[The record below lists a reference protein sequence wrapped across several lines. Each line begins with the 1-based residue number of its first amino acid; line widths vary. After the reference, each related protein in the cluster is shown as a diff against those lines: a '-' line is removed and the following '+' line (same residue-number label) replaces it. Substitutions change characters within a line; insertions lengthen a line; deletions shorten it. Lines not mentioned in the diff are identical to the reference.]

1 MKEMNK
7 KNFPIFISVFI
18 VSLFFTVVFYF
29 VKVNLDANYMETRAT
44 NFADA
49 NIDDHLSEEDIEKIR
64 GIDGVKEAGRLNM
77 DFTSAKLDDDLVVI
91 YRQDDHINKI
101 REFSFTEAGRFPENP
116 NEIMLSKSLVEKH
129 KLKIGDEIHISFGK
143 RLLGKKELDP
153 TNSKIEKE
161 SFEKNQIKSYN
172 LVGIYE
178 DVYNK
183 YAGLSYGLIFDITK
197 DPQPAVLRFDD
208 FVDVHLNKKIFED
221 EITKRLG
228 RKIEMR
234 FDERI
239 EKYYRVNDT
248 WLEKIMAKAMM
259 IFFLLSMIVIFIFFT
274 RNIFW
279 VWGLRKIKELSIY
292 KSIGSTDFQI
302 YKLLFKEA
310 GLISIIPVLLGHLS
324 GFFLIYGLY
333 SYSQKNL
340 EISKFEY
347 VTFNPLLTG
356 LILLVSFLV
365 MSLSII
371 KPARKI
377 SKINIIDGIRGNVDL
392 SRSKKK
398 KNDDLWKELRNNNLS
413 SIKSQRYISAI
424 GILIISMFI
433 LSISISKYFRD
444 YYDEDSSYNIVTT
457 YYSSDKKVPEVLRSI
472 EKELGSQN
480 SFIYKDKYIG
490 VNNNLDLSDQAKKY
504 KLDEKIMK
512 ILKKKSQEY
521 LQGNLIAM
529 DIDDLEKLGGSKGE
543 FILYNKV
550 QADPLEPI
558 AKAKM
563 VKYFKDPKNIDISMV
578 GFEKKIKISKEI
590 YDTGE
595 FEFKPYPFVVN
606 IFTDYE
612 TYFDLVEEA
621 KDEKYLNYP
630 YTLKMKIDDK
640 DLSSAKEF
648 IENKLRESLQI
659 NERYDIFVGKE
670 IAEQEASSLKYL
682 LYISLA
688 IGLIIFILN
697 VTNGYSSINISLISR
712 KKEIGSLYSA
722 GMDINELKENYEKEF
737 FLEQVKSFLL
747 VSFISLT
754 VMVIISI
761 VSPRFSL
768 PILLKYFDY
777 KMYLGFALVVYAI
790 NLLIY
795 HLSLKR
801 ILDRPTIDLIR
812 IE

>member
-1 MKEMNK
+1 MNK

-18 VSLFFTVVFYF
+18 VSLFFTIVFYF
-29 VKVNLDANYMETRAT
+29 AKVNLDANYMETRAT

-49 NIDDHLSEEDIEKIR
+49 RIDEHISEEDLEKIR
-64 GIDGVKEAGRLNM
+64 EIDGVKEAGRLNM
-77 DFTSAKLDDDLVVI
+77 DFSSAKLDDDLVVI
-91 YRQDDHINKI
+91 YKQDDHINKM
-101 REFSFTEAGRFPENP
+101 RGFSYTEEGRFPENP

-129 KLKIGDEIHISFGK
+129 ELKIGDEIPISFGK
-143 RLLGKKELDP
+143 RILDKKELDP

-161 SFEKNQIKSYN
+161 SFDKTEEKSYK

-183 YAGLSYGLIFDITK
+183 YAGLSYGLIHDTS
-197 DPQPAVLRFDD
+197 DDSQPVALRFDN
-208 FVDVHLNKKIFED
+208 FLDVHMNKKIFED
-221 EITKRLG
+221 EISKRLG
-228 RKIEMR
+228 RKIEIR
-234 FDERI
+234 FNEGI

-259 IFFLLSMIVIFIFFT
+259 IFCLLSMIFIFIFFT

-310 GLISIIPVLLGHLS
+310 SLISIIPVLLGHLS

-333 SYSQKNL
+333 SYAQKNL

-347 VTFNPLLTG
+347 VTFKPVLTG

-365 MSLSII
+365 ISLSII
-371 KPARKI
+371 KPVRKI

-398 KNDDLWKELRNNNLS
+398 KNDNLWKELRNNNLS

-444 YYDEDSSYNIVTT
+444 YYDEDSSYNIFTT

-472 EKELGSQN
+472 EKELGSQK
-480 SFIYKDKYIG
+480 SFIYKEKYIG
-490 VNNNLDLSDQAKKY
+490 VKNNLDLSDQAKES

-521 LQGNLIAM
+521 LQGSIIAM
-529 DIDDLEKLGGSKGE
+529 DTDDFEKLGGANGE

-550 QADPLEPI
+550 QRDPLEPI
-558 AKAKM
+558 ADAQM
-563 VKYFKDPKNIDISMV
+563 IKYFKDPKNIDISMA
-578 GFEKKIKISKEI
+578 GFEKKIRISKEI

-595 FEFKPYPFVVN
+595 YEFKPYPFVVN
-606 IFTDYE
+606 IFTDYD
-612 TYFDLVEEA
+612 TYFDVVEQA
-621 KDEKYLNYP
+621 KDENYLNYP
-630 YTLKMKIDDK
+630 YTLKMKIEDN

-648 IENKLRESLQI
+648 IENKLRESLDI
-659 NERYDIFVGKE
+659 NERYDIFVGDEIKE
-670 IAEQEASSLKYL
+670 KEAASLKYL

-688 IGLIIFILN
+688 VGLIIFILN
-697 VTNGYSSINISLISR
+697 MTNGYASINLSLIYR
-712 KKEIGSLYSA
+712 EKEIGSLYSS
-722 GMDINELKENYEKEF
+722 GMDISELKGKYEKEF
-737 FLEQVKSFLL
+737 LLEQVKSFLL
-747 VSFISLT
+747 VSFISLG
-754 VMVIISI
+754 VMITIAILS
-761 VSPRFSL
+761 SQFSL
-768 PILLKYFDY
+768 SILLRYYDY
-777 KMYLGFALVVYAI
+777 KIFLAFSILVYGI
-790 NLLIY
+790 NILIY
-795 HLSLKR
+795 RFSLKR

-812 IE
+812 TI

>member
-1 MKEMNK
+1 MNK

-161 SFEKNQIKSYN
+161 SFEKKQTKSYN

-621 KDEKYLNYP
+621 KDDKYLNYP

>member
-1 MKEMNK
+1 MNK

-64 GIDGVKEAGRLNM
+64 EIDGVKEAGRLNM

-91 YRQDDHINKI
+91 YRQDDHINKM

-129 KLKIGDEIHISFGK
+129 KLKIGDEIPISFGK

-161 SFEKNQIKSYN
+161 SFEKNQTKSYN

-183 YAGLSYGLIFDITK
+183 YAGLSYGLIFDTTK

-302 YKLLFKEA
+302 YKLIFKEA

-392 SRSKKK
+392 SMSKKK
-398 KNDDLWKELRNNNLS
+398 KNEDLWKELRNNNLS

-444 YYDEDSSYNIVTT
+444 YYDEDSSYNIFTT
-457 YYSSDKKVPEVLRSI
+457 YYSSDKKVPEVLSSI
-472 EKELGSQN
+472 EKELGSQK

-490 VNNNLDLSDQAKKY
+490 VKNNLDLSDQAKKY
-504 KLDEKIMK
+504 KLDEKIKK

-558 AKAKM
+558 AKANM

-595 FEFKPYPFVVN
+595 FEFKPFPFVVN

-621 KDEKYLNYP
+621 KDDKYLNYP

-670 IAEQEASSLKYL
+670 IEEQEASSLKYL

-688 IGLIIFILN
+688 VGIIIFILN

-722 GMDINELKENYEKEF
+722 GMDIDELKENYEKEF

-754 VMVIISI
+754 VMLIISI
-761 VSPRFSL
+761 LSPQFSL

-812 IE
+812 TE

>member
-1 MKEMNK
+1 MNK

-29 VKVNLDANYMETRAT
+29 AKVNLDANYMQTRAT

-49 NIDDHLSEEDIEKIR
+49 YIDDHLSEEDLKKIR
-64 GIDGVKEAGRLNM
+64 EIDGVKEAGRLNM
-77 DFTSAKLDDDLVVI
+77 DFTSAKFEDDLVVI
-91 YRQDDHINKI
+91 YRQDDHINKM
-101 REFSFTEAGRFPENP
+101 REFSYSEEGRFPENLK
-116 NEIMLSKSLVEKH
+116 EIMLSKSLVEKH
-129 KLKIGDEIHISFGK
+129 KIKIGDEVSISFGK
-143 RLLGKKELDP
+143 RYLDKKELAP

-161 SFEKNQIKSYN
+161 TFNKTDFKSYK

-183 YAGLSYGLIFDITK
+183 YAGLSYGLIYDTTTN
-197 DPQPAVLRFDD
+197 PQPVVLRFDD

-221 EITKRLG
+221 EISKRLG
-228 RKIEMR
+228 RKIEIK
-234 FDERI
+234 FNPGI

-248 WLEKIMAKAMM
+248 WLEKIMAKAVM
-259 IFFLLSMIVIFIFFT
+259 IFSLVLMIFIFIFFI

-279 VWGLRKIKELSIY
+279 VWGLRKIKELSMY
-292 KSIGSTDFQI
+292 KSIGSTNLQI

-310 GLISIIPVLLGHLS
+310 SLISMMPIILGYLF
-324 GFFLIYGLY
+324 GFGLIYGIY
-333 SYSQKNL
+333 DFSQKNL
-340 EISKFEY
+340 QISKFEY
-347 VTFNPLLTG
+347 VRFSPLLTI
-356 LILLVSFLV
+356 LILFVSFLV
-365 MSLSII
+365 VSLSII
-371 KPARKI
+371 KPARKL
-377 SKINIIDGIRGNVDL
+377 SKINIIDGIRGNIDL

-398 KNDDLWKELRNNNLS
+398 KSDNLWKELRNNNLS

-433 LSISISKYFRD
+433 LTISISKYFRD
-444 YYDEDSSYNIVTT
+444 YYDYDSSYNISTA
-457 YYSSDKKVPEVLRSI
+457 YYSPEKEVPEVLKTI
-472 EKELGSQN
+472 EKDIGNKKSL
-480 SFIYKDKYIG
+480 IYKDQAVAVK
-490 VNNNLDLSDQAKKY
+490 NNLEIADEAKIY
-504 KLDEKIMK
+504 KIDEKIK
-512 ILKKKSQEY
+512 KNLKEKSKEY
-521 LQGNLIAM
+521 LQGSIIGL
-529 DIDDLEKLGGSKGE
+529 DIKDLEKLGGKKGE

-558 AKAKM
+558 ANAKM
-563 VKYFKDPKNIDISMV
+563 VKYFKNPDNIDISMV
-578 GFEKKIKISKEI
+578 DFEKKIKISKQI

-595 FEFKPYPFVVN
+595 TEFKPFPFVIN

-612 TYFDLVEEA
+612 TYFKLIEEA
-621 KDEKYLNYP
+621 KDVNYLKYP
-630 YTLKMKIDDK
+630 YKLKVKIDDK

-648 IENKLRESLQI
+648 IENKLRESLNA
-659 NERYDIFVGKE
+659 NERYDVFVVKE
-670 IAEQEASSLKYL
+670 IAEQDASSLKYL

-688 IGLIIFILN
+688 VGLIIFILN

-722 GMDINELKENYEKEF
+722 GMDIDELKGNYEKEF

-747 VSFISLT
+747 VSFISLG

-761 VSPRFSL
+761 LSSQLSL
-768 PILLKYFDY
+768 SILLKYYDY
-777 KMYLGFALVVYAI
+777 KMYFGFAIVAYAI

-795 HLSLKR
+795 KFSLKR

-812 IE
+812 TE

>member
-1 MKEMNK
+1 MNK

-29 VKVNLDANYMETRAT
+29 AKVNLDANYMETRAT

-64 GIDGVKEAGRLNM
+64 EIDGVKEAGRLNM

-91 YRQDDHINKI
+91 YRQDDHINKM

-129 KLKIGDEIHISFGK
+129 KLKIGDEIPISFGK

-161 SFEKNQIKSYN
+161 SFEKNQTKSYN

-183 YAGLSYGLIFDITK
+183 YAGLSYGLIFDTTK

-302 YKLLFKEA
+302 YKLIFKEA
-310 GLISIIPVLLGHLS
+310 GLISIIPVLLGHLY

-392 SRSKKK
+392 SMSKKK
-398 KNDDLWKELRNNNLS
+398 KNEDLWKELRNNNLS

-444 YYDEDSSYNIVTT
+444 YYDEDSSYNIFTT
-457 YYSSDKKVPEVLRSI
+457 YYSSDKKVPEVLSSI
-472 EKELGSQN
+472 EKELGSQK

-490 VNNNLDLSDQAKKY
+490 VKNNLDLSDQAKKY
-504 KLDEKIMK
+504 KLDEKIKK

-563 VKYFKDPKNIDISMV
+563 VKYFKDPKNMDISMV

-595 FEFKPYPFVVN
+595 YEFKPYPFVVN

-621 KDEKYLNYP
+621 KDDKYLNYP
-630 YTLKMKIDDK
+630 YTLRMKIDDK

-670 IAEQEASSLKYL
+670 IEEQEASSLKYL

-688 IGLIIFILN
+688 VGLIIFILN
-697 VTNGYSSINISLISR
+697 VTNGYASINLSLISR
-712 KKEIGSLYSA
+712 KKEIASLYSS
-722 GMDINELKENYEKEF
+722 GMDIGDLKGKYEKEF
-737 FLEQVKSFLL
+737 FEEQVKSFLL

-761 VSPRFSL
+761 LSPQFSL

-801 ILDRPTIDLIR
+801 ILARPTIDLIR
-812 IE
+812 TE

>member
-1 MKEMNK
+1 MNK

-18 VSLFFTVVFYF
+18 VSLFFTIVFYF
-29 VKVNLDANYMETRAT
+29 AKVNIDADYMEKRAT

-49 NIDDHLSEEDIEKIR
+49 YIDQHMSEEDLEKIR
-64 GIDGVKEAGRLNM
+64 ELDGVKEAGRLNM
-77 DFTSAKLDDDLVVI
+77 DFSSAKLDDDLIVM
-91 YRQDDHINKI
+91 YKQDDHINKM
-101 REFSFTEAGRFPENP
+101 REFSFIEEGRFPENP
-116 NEIMLSKSLVEKH
+116 NEIILSKSLVEKH
-129 KLKIGDEIHISFGK
+129 KLKIGDEIPISFGK
-143 RLLGKKELDP
+143 RFLDNKELDP
-153 TNSKIEKE
+153 SNSIIEKE
-161 SFEKNQIKSYN
+161 TFDKTDLKSYK

-183 YAGLSYGLIFDITK
+183 YSGLSYGLIYDTIK

-208 FVDVHLNKKIFED
+208 FVDVHSNKKIFED

-228 RKIEMR
+228 RKIEIR
-234 FDERI
+234 FDENI
-239 EKYYRVNDT
+239 EKDYRVNDT
-248 WLEKIMAKAMM
+248 WIDKIMPKVMM
-259 IFFLLSMIVIFIFFT
+259 IFCLLSMIVIFIFFT

-279 VWGLRKIKELSIY
+279 VWGLRKIKELSVY
-292 KSIGSTDFQI
+292 KSIGSTNFQI

-310 GLISIIPVLLGHLS
+310 SLISIIPVLLGHLS

-340 EISKFEY
+340 IISKFEY

-356 LILLVSFLV
+356 LILLVSFLEI
-365 MSLSII
+365 SLSII
-371 KPARKI
+371 RPARKI
-377 SKINIIDGIRGNVDL
+377 SQINIIDGIRGNVDL

-433 LSISISKYFRD
+433 LSISIGRYFRD
-444 YYDEDSSYNIVTT
+444 YYDGDSSYNIFTT

-472 EKELGSQN
+472 EKELGSQK

-512 ILKKKSQEY
+512 ILKKKSQDY
-521 LQGNLIAM
+521 LQGNITAM
-529 DIDDLEKLGGSKGE
+529 DIDDLEKLGGKKGE

-558 AKAKM
+558 ADAKM
-563 VKYFKDPKNIDISMV
+563 VKYFKDPKNIDISM
-578 GFEKKIKISKEI
+578 GEFEKKIKISKEI

-612 TYFDLVEEA
+612 TYFDLIDQA
-621 KDEKYLNYP
+621 NDEKYLNYP

-640 DLSSAKEF
+640 DLTSAKEF
-648 IENKLRESLQI
+648 IENKLRESLGI
-659 NERYDIFVGKE
+659 NEKYDIFVGKE
-670 IAEQEASSLKYL
+670 IKEREASSLKYL

-688 IGLIIFILN
+688 VGLIIFILN
-697 VTNGYSSINISLISR
+697 VTNGYASINLSLISR
-712 KKEIGSLYSA
+712 KKEIGSLYSS
-722 GMDINELKENYEKEF
+722 GMDVGELKEKYEKEF

-747 VSFISLT
+747 VSFISLG
-754 VMVIISI
+754 VIIIISI
-761 VSPRFSL
+761 LSSKISL
-768 PILLKYFDY
+768 SIILRYYDY
-777 KMYLGFALVVYAI
+777 KIFLGFSILVYAI
-790 NLLIY
+790 NILIY
-795 HLSLKR
+795 HFSLKR
-801 ILDRPTIDLIR
+801 ILDKPTIDLIKT

>member
-1 MKEMNK
+1 MNK

-18 VSLFFTVVFYF
+18 VSLFFTIVFYF
-29 VKVNLDANYMETRAT
+29 AKVNLDANYMEARAT

-49 NIDDHLSEEDIEKIR
+49 QIDEYLNEEDLKKIR
-64 GIDGVKEAGRLNM
+64 EIDGVKEAGRLNM
-77 DFTSAKLDDDLVVI
+77 DFASAKLDDDLLVI
-91 YRQDDHINKI
+91 YKQDDHINKM
-101 REFSFTEAGRFPENP
+101 REFSFTEDGRFPENP
-116 NEIMLSKSLVEKH
+116 NEIMLSKSLVEKYE
-129 KLKIGDEIHISFGK
+129 LKIGDEIPISFGK
-143 RLLGKKELDP
+143 RILDKKELDP

-161 SFEKNQIKSYN
+161 SFDKTEEKSYK

-178 DVYNK
+178 DIYNK
-183 YAGLSYGLIFDITK
+183 YAGLSYGLIYDTAE
-197 DPQPAVLRFDD
+197 DPQPAALRFDN
-208 FVDVHLNKKIFED
+208 FLDVHMNKKIFED
-221 EITKRLG
+221 EISKRLG
-228 RKIEMR
+228 RKIEIR
-234 FDERI
+234 FNEGI

-259 IFFLLSMIVIFIFFT
+259 IFCLLSMIVIFIFFT

-310 GLISIIPVLLGHLS
+310 SLISIIPVLLGHVF
-324 GFFLIYGLY
+324 GFGLIYGLY
-333 SYSQKNL
+333 DYSQKNL

-365 MSLSII
+365 ISLSII

-377 SKINIIDGIRGNVDL
+377 SKTNIIDGIRGNVDL

-398 KNDDLWKELRNNNLS
+398 KNDDLWKELRSNNLS

-433 LSISISKYFRD
+433 LTISIGKYFRD
-444 YYDEDSSYNIVTT
+444 YYDEDSSYNIFTT

-472 EKELGSQN
+472 EKELGSQK
-480 SFIYKDKYIG
+480 SFIYKEKYVG
-490 VNNNLDLSDQAKKY
+490 VKNNIELSDQAKKY

-521 LQGNLIAM
+521 LQGSIIAM
-529 DIDDLEKLGGSKGE
+529 DIGDLEKLGGHQGE

-550 QADPLEPI
+550 QEDPLEPI
-558 AKAKM
+558 SKAKM
-563 VKYFKDPKNIDISMV
+563 VNYFKDPKNIDISMA
-578 GFEKKIKISKEI
+578 GFEKNIKISKEI

-630 YTLKMKIDDK
+630 FTLKMKIDDK

-648 IENKLRESLQI
+648 IENKLRESLDI

-670 IAEQEASSLKYL
+670 IEEREASSLKYL

-688 IGLIIFILN
+688 VGLIIFILN
-697 VTNGYSSINISLISR
+697 MTNGYASINLSLISR
-712 KKEIGSLYSA
+712 EKEIGSLYSS
-722 GMDINELKENYEKEF
+722 GMDVGELKEKYEKEF

-747 VSFISLT
+747 VSFISLG
-754 VMVIISI
+754 VMITIAILS
-761 VSPRFSL
+761 SQFSL
-768 PILLKYFDY
+768 SILFRYYYY
-777 KMYLGFALVVYAI
+777 KIFLGFSILVYVI
-790 NLLIY
+790 NILIY
-795 HLSLKR
+795 HFSLKR

-812 IE
+812 TI

>member
-1 MKEMNK
+1 MNK

-18 VSLFFTVVFYF
+18 VSLFFTIVFYF
-29 VKVNLDANYMETRAT
+29 AKVNLDANYMETRAI

-49 NIDDHLSEEDIEKIR
+49 HIDEHLSEEDLEKIR
-64 GIDGVKEAGRLNM
+64 EIDGVKEAGRLNM

-91 YRQDDHINKI
+91 YKQDDHINKM
-101 REFSFTEAGRFPENP
+101 REFSFIEEGRFPENS

-129 KLKIGDEIHISFGK
+129 KLKLGDEIPITFGK
-143 RLLGKKELDP
+143 RFLGKKELDP
-153 TNSKIEKE
+153 ANSRIEKE
-161 SFEKNQIKSYN
+161 SFDKSEIKPYK

-183 YAGLSYGLIFDITK
+183 YAGLSYGLIYDTS
-197 DPQPAVLRFDD
+197 DDSQPGALRFDN
-208 FVDVHLNKKIFED
+208 FLDVHMNKKIFED
-221 EITKRLG
+221 EISKRLG
-228 RKIEMR
+228 RKIEIR
-234 FDERI
+234 FNEGI
-239 EKYYRVNDT
+239 EKYYRVNDP
-248 WLEKIMAKAMM
+248 WLEKIMAKIVM
-259 IFFLLSMIVIFIFFT
+259 IFCLLIMIFIFIFFT

-292 KSIGSTDFQI
+292 KSIGSTNFQI

-310 GLISIIPVLLGHLS
+310 SLISIIPVLLGHLS
-324 GFFLIYGLY
+324 GFFLIDSLY
-333 SYSQKNL
+333 IYAQKFL
-340 EISKFEY
+340 EVSKFEY
-347 VTFNPLLTG
+347 VTFKPLLTG
-356 LILLVSFLV
+356 FTLFVSFLV
-365 MSLSII
+365 ISLSII

-377 SKINIIDGIRGNVDL
+377 SNINIIDGIRGNVDL

-413 SIKSQRYISAI
+413 SIKSQRYISTI

-433 LSISISKYFRD
+433 LSISISKYFRN
-444 YYDEDSSYNIVTT
+444 YYDEDSSYNIITT
-457 YYSSDKKVPEVLRSI
+457 YYSLDKKVPEVLRSI
-472 EKELGSQN
+472 EKELGSQK
-480 SFIYKDKYIG
+480 SFIYKEKYIG
-490 VNNNLDLSDQAKKY
+490 VKNNLELSDQAKKY
-504 KLDEKIMK
+504 KLDKTILK
-512 ILKKKSQEY
+512 ILKKKSQKY
-521 LQGNLIAM
+521 LQGSLIAM
-529 DIDDLEKLGGSKGE
+529 DLDDLEKLGGHQGE

-563 VKYFKDPKNIDISMV
+563 VNYFKDPKNIDVSMG
-578 GFEKKIKISKEI
+578 GFEKKIKVSKEI

-612 TYFDLVEEA
+612 SYFDLVDQA
-621 KDEKYLNYP
+621 KDEQYLNYP

-648 IENKLRESLQI
+648 IENKLRESLDI

-670 IAEQEASSLKYL
+670 IEEREASSLKYL

-688 IGLIIFILN
+688 VGLIIFILN
-697 VTNGYSSINISLISR
+697 VTNGYASINLSLISR
-712 KKEIGSLYSA
+712 EKEIASLYSS
-722 GMDINELKENYEKEF
+722 GMEIGDLKGKYEKEF

-747 VSFISLT
+747 VCFISLA
-754 VMVIISI
+754 VMVTIAIL
-761 VSPRFSL
+761 SPLFSL
-768 PILLKYFDY
+768 SILLRYYDY
-777 KMYLGFALVVYAI
+777 KIFLAFSILVYAI
-790 NLLIY
+790 NILIY
-795 HLSLKR
+795 HFSLKR

-812 IE
+812 TI

>member
-1 MKEMNK
+1 MNK

-29 VKVNLDANYMETRAT
+29 AKVNLDANYMETRAT

-49 NIDDHLSEEDIEKIR
+49 HIDDHLSEEDLKKIR
-64 GIDGVKEAGRLNM
+64 EIDGVKEAGRLNM
-77 DFTSAKLDDDLVVI
+77 DFTSAKFDDDLIVM
-91 YRQDDHINKI
+91 YRQDDHINKM
-101 REFSFTEAGRFPENP
+101 REFSFTEEGRFPENP
-116 NEIMLSKSLVEKH
+116 DEIMLSKSLVEKH
-129 KLKIGDEIHISFGK
+129 KLKIGDEIPISFGK
-143 RLLGKKELDP
+143 RFLGKEELEP
-153 TNSKIEKE
+153 TNSIIEKE
-161 SFEKNQIKSYN
+161 SFDKSEIKPYK

-183 YAGLSYGLIFDITK
+183 YAGLSYGLIYDTTK
-197 DPQPAVLRFDD
+197 DPQPVVLKFDD

-228 RKIEMR
+228 RKTDIR
-234 FDERI
+234 FDKRI

-259 IFFLLSMIVIFIFFT
+259 IFSLVLMIFTFIFFI

-279 VWGLRKIKELSIY
+279 VWGLRKIKELSMY
-292 KSIGSTDFQI
+292 KSIGSTNLQI

-310 GLISIIPVLLGHLS
+310 SLISTIPVLLGHLF

-347 VTFNPLLTG
+347 VTFSPLLTG

-365 MSLSII
+365 ISLSII

-377 SKINIIDGIRGNVDL
+377 SKINIIDGIRGNFDL
-392 SRSKKK
+392 SMSKKK
-398 KNDDLWKELRNNNLS
+398 KNDDLWQELRNNNLS

-433 LSISISKYFRD
+433 LTISIGKYFRD
-444 YYDEDSSYNIVTT
+444 YYDEDSSYNIFTT
-457 YYSSDKKVPEVLRSI
+457 YYSSDKKVPEVLRTI
-472 EKELGSQN
+472 EKELGSQK

-490 VNNNLDLSDQAKKY
+490 VNNNLELSDQAKKY
-504 KLDEKIMK
+504 KLDEKITK

-521 LQGNLIAM
+521 LQGNIIAV
-529 DIDDLEKLGGSKGE
+529 DVDDLEKLGGSKGE

-550 QADPLEPI
+550 QRDPLEPI
-558 AKAKM
+558 SKAKM
-563 VKYFKDPKNIDISMV
+563 VKYFKDPKNIDISMA
-578 GFEKKIKISKEI
+578 GFEKNIKISKEI
-590 YDTGE
+590 YDIGE
-595 FEFKPYPFVVN
+595 YEFKPYPFVVN

-612 TYFDLVEEA
+612 TYFDLVDQA

-640 DLSSAKEF
+640 DLSSAKEY
-648 IENKLRESLQI
+648 IENKLRDSLKI
-659 NERYDIFVGKE
+659 NERYDVFVGKE
-670 IAEQEASSLKYL
+670 IAAQEASSLKYF

-688 IGLIIFILN
+688 VGLIIFILN

-722 GMDINELKENYEKEF
+722 GMDIDELKENYEKEF

-747 VSFISLT
+747 VSLISLG
-754 VMVIISI
+754 VMVVISI
-761 VSPRFSL
+761 LSPQLSL
-768 PILLKYFDY
+768 TILLKYYDY
-777 KMYLGFALVVYAI
+777 KMFLGFAIVVYAI

-812 IE
+812 TE

>member
-1 MKEMNK
+1 MNK

-29 VKVNLDANYMETRAT
+29 AKVNLDANYMQTRAS

-49 NIDDHLSEEDIEKIR
+49 HIDDHLSEEDLEKIR
-64 GIDGVKEAGRLNM
+64 EIDGVKEAGRLNM

-91 YRQDDHINKI
+91 YRQDDHINKM

-129 KLKIGDEIHISFGK
+129 KLKIGDEIPISFGK
-143 RLLGKKELDP
+143 RFLDKKELDP
-153 TNSKIEKE
+153 ANSIIEKE
-161 SFEKNQIKSYN
+161 TFDKTDLKSYK

-178 DVYNK
+178 DVFNK
-183 YAGLSYGLIFDITK
+183 YAGLSYGLIYDTTK

-221 EITKRLG
+221 EISKRLG

-248 WLEKIMAKAMM
+248 WIEKIMAKAMM
-259 IFFLLSMIVIFIFFT
+259 IFSIFSMIFIFIFFT

-279 VWGLRKIKELSIY
+279 VWGLRKIKELSVY
-292 KSIGSTDFQI
+292 KSIGSTNFQI

-310 GLISIIPVLLGHLS
+310 SLISIIPVLLGHLS

-340 EISKFEY
+340 VISKFEY

-365 MSLSII
+365 ISLSII

-377 SKINIIDGIRGNVDL
+377 SKINIIDGIRGNFDL

-444 YYDEDSSYNIVTT
+444 YYNEDSSYNIITT
-457 YYSSDKKVPEVLRSI
+457 YYSSDKKVPEVLRTI
-472 EKELGSQN
+472 DKELGSQK
-480 SFIYKDKYIG
+480 SFIYKEKYIG

-504 KLDEKIMK
+504 KLDEKINK

-529 DIDDLEKLGGSKGE
+529 DINDLEKLGGKKGE
-543 FILYNKV
+543 FILYNMV

-558 AKAKM
+558 SKAKM
-563 VKYFKDPKNIDISMV
+563 VKYFKDPENIDISMV

-595 FEFKPYPFVVN
+595 YEFKPYPLVVN

-612 TYFDLVEEA
+612 TYFDLINQA

-630 YTLKMKIDDK
+630 YTLRMKIDDK
-640 DLSSAKEF
+640 DLTSAKEF
-648 IENKLRESLQI
+648 IENKLRESLDI
-659 NERYDIFVGKE
+659 NEKYDIFVGKE
-670 IAEQEASSLKYL
+670 IEEQEASSLKYL

-688 IGLIIFILN
+688 VGLIVFILN
-697 VTNGYSSINISLISR
+697 ITNGYSSINISLISR

-722 GMDINELKENYEKEF
+722 GMDIDELKGNYEKEF
-737 FLEQVKSFLL
+737 FLEQFKSFIL
-747 VSFISLT
+747 VSFISLAE
-754 VMVIISI
+754 MVIISI
-761 VSPRFSL
+761 LSPQFSL
-768 PILLKYFDY
+768 LILLKYFDY

-801 ILDRPTIDLIR
+801 VLDRPTIELIR